1 MGEIKGMNRK
11 EMFEVADK
19 IIDLLK
25 KEKVTNSEADT
36 ITDIAKRKVLE
47 SIEYDKKDV
56 YSNGMFNG
64 SPPTI

>member
-1 MGEIKGMNRK
+1 MNRK

-47 SIEYDKKDV
+47 SIEYDREDV
-56 YSNGMFNG
+56 YSNGIFNG
-64 SPPTI
+64 GGEKK

>member
-64 SPPTI
+64 GPPTI

>member
-1 MGEIKGMNRK
+1 MIKI
-11 EMFEVADK
+11 ADK

-25 KEKVTNSEADT
+25 KEKVTNSEADA

-64 SPPTI
+64 GPPTI